1 MPVPNASHD
10 MLSPMLRQR
19 LERSLPLQEQ
29 AATVEA
35 LGGLLHSVRNVT
47 PIPHGPP
54 PADPANRGVMAQLY
68 RRLVTPVAGTPEGP
82 FSVGEEWTVRMI
94 HYLDEVDRA
103 PPLATPEVASG
114 TPLPQSHMHAHL
126 LYELRREFGLLGFP
140 ETYQWRELAVNDA
153 AAGLVAESTRKG
165 LQPTEVRAFSARELP
180 WPNTAPTV
188 PVVVLLAAWNAAA
201 PPPTRPDAASGPHL
215 WDPSNPLDNRDGAP
229 DLLRAPLV
237 LQWSGLMPR
246 ERL

>member
-103 PPLATPEVASG
+103 PPLATPEAASG
-114 TPLPQSHMHAHL
+114 AVLPQSHVHAHL

-140 ETYQWRELAVNDA
+140 ETYQWRERAVNDA
-153 AAGLVAESTRKG
+153 AAGLVEVSSKKG
-165 LQPTEVRAFSARELP
+165 VQPTEVRVFSARELP
-180 WPNTAPTV
+180 WPKEAPTV

-201 PPPTRPDAASGPHL
+201 PPPPLPYATSGPNT
-215 WDPSNPLDNRDGAP
+215 WDPSNPLDSSDEAP
-229 DLLRAPLV
+229 DLLRAPV
-237 LQWSGLMPR
+237 VMQWSGLMPR
-246 ERL
+246 EPE

>member
-1 MPVPNASHD
+1 MPVPNVNHD

-54 PADPANRGVMAQLY
+54 PADPANRGVMAQIY

-114 TPLPQSHMHAHL
+114 TALPQSHVHAHL

-140 ETYQWRELAVNDA
+140 EMYQWRELAVNDA
-153 AAGLVAESTRKG
+153 AADLVEASSRKG
-165 LQPTEVRAFSARELP
+165 LQPTEVRAFGAHELE
-180 WPNTAPTV
+180 WPKSSPTV
-188 PVVVLLAAWNAAA
+188 PVVVFLAAWNAAS
-201 PPPTRPDAASGPHL
+201 PPPLLPAEPTGPNV
-215 WDPSNPLDNRDGAP
+215 WDLFNPLDDSDGGP
-229 DLLRAPLV
+229 DLMRAPLV
-237 LQWSGLMPR
+237 RQWSGLMPR